1 MCKCSAKFLK
11 PRNGYTRNPNLQ
23 NIPIRTEEGRRVRE
37 ALVAAA
43 GSYIMSTDYSQI
55 ELCIM
60 AHLSEDALAGYLR
73 NAGHQL
79 VNNKKVQLDANP
91 LLKKI
96 IVIKEVQV

>member
-1 MCKCSAKFLK
+1 MN

-23 NIPIRTEEGRRVRE
+23 NIPIRTEEGRRVRW

-43 GSYIMSTDYSQI
+43 GSYIVSADLDLG
-55 ELCIM
+55 ELRIM

-73 NAGHQL
+73 NACHQL
-79 VNNKKVQLDANP
+79 VNNKKVQLDTNQ

-96 IVIKEVQV
+96 LVIKEVQV